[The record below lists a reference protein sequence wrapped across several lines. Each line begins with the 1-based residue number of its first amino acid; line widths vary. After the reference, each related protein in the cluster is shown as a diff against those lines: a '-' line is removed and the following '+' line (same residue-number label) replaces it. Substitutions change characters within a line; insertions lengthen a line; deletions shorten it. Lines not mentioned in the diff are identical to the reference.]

1 MSLRYTL
8 FVVLTLALTAFVG
21 FGTFQTAKLLRAW
34 RPDRNLLLI
43 PAENIVRLGLVA
55 ICIGLGLLSGLSAEQ
70 LGWRLEPLLPQVG
83 WGVLLGVSLAIFFAL
98 STRWLVARTGRRFYS
113 PAVLEIIIPRN
124 GRELIRVLVAM
135 LSVVALEELL
145 FRSLL
150 LGGLSPLWPTPLLL
164 AATGVAFGLM
174 HSPQGVWG
182 MFGAGLA
189 GVGFGLM
196 FLWTGSLLLP
206 FVAHYVANGVQI
218 ALAMRIGPPPGLEAE
233 TQTGAGPG

>member
-21 FGTFQTAKLLRAW
+21 YGTYQTAKLLRAW

-43 PAENIVRLGLVA
+43 PAENIARLGLVA
-55 ICIGLGLLSGLSAEQ
+55 LCIGLGLLSGLSADQ

-83 WGVLLGVSLAIFFAL
+83 LGVLLGAAIAIFFAL
-98 STRWLVARTGRRFYS
+98 STRWIVARTGLRFYS
-113 PAVLEIIIPRN
+113 PTVLEIIVPRN
-124 GRELIRVLVAM
+124 GRELIGVLAAM

-174 HSPQGVWG
+174 HSPQGAWG
-182 MFGAGLA
+182 IFGAGLA
-189 GVGFGLM
+189 GVAFGLM
-196 FLWTGSLLLP
+196 FLWAGSLLLP
-206 FVAHYVANGVQI
+206 AVAHYVANGVQI
-218 ALAMRIGPPPGLEAE
+218 ALAMRIGPPPGLAAE
-233 TQTGAGPG
+233 TRTEAQPD